1 MATQQLITEN
11 KEGAEIHHGA
21 DLCKQKCHELLAE
34 FNLPKGLL
42 PLNDLTEIGY
52 NRTTGFLW
60 LKQSKRYE
68 HKFRAIGKTV
78 AYDTELS
85 SFAENG
91 RIRKLSGVKSKELL
105 IWVKINEMCIEDPS
119 SGKVKFTSAA
129 GLSMSFPLS
138 AFELEE
144 KDQK

>member
-52 NRTTGFLW
+52 NRTTGFLVAQAKLMKCV
-60 LKQSKRYE
+60 LK
-68 HKFRAIGKTV
+68 
-78 AYDTELS
+78 
-85 SFAENG
+85 
-91 RIRKLSGVKSKELL
+91 
-105 IWVKINEMCIEDPS
+105 DPS